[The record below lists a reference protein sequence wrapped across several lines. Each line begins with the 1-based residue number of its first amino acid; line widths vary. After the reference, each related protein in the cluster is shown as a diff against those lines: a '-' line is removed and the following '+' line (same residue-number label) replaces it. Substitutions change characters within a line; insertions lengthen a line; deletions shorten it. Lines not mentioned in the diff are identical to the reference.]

1 MYNLFF
7 PEMLPGFRVQI
18 HFTTNKRVKHI
29 YEKNPTIHCW
39 VKISIHFL
47 DISDSHFLKADLDL
61 ARQTKMFKNV
71 GKARSTLAYVMTRGN
86 SQSNHH
92 EYEGLCCF

>member
-29 YEKNPTIHCW
+29 YEKIQPFIAGW
-39 VKISIHFL
+39 RFQSIFL
-47 DISDSHFLKADLDL
+47 IFQILI
-61 ARQTKMFKNV
+61 F
-71 GKARSTLAYVMTRGN
+71 
-86 SQSNHH
+86 
-92 EYEGLCCF
+92 